1 MNLVIVDTGCANLAS
16 VSYAFERL
24 GAAPVISDDTD
35 VIKTADRVVLP
46 GVGSAPFAMR
56 NIHAKNLK
64 PVLTALMQPVI
75 GSCLGMQL
83 LFERLEEG
91 GDQTE
96 GLGLVKGRVTKL
108 NTGDLP
114 TPHMGWNKLSLVQE
128 DPLLKGVRSG
138 EFAYFVHSFAAMT
151 SEATLAQTQ
160 YGSPFSAIVRQ
171 SNVWGCQFHPER
183 SSQTGAKILKN
194 FLELKP

>member
-1 MNLVIVDTGCANLAS
+1 M
-16 VSYAFERL
+16 
-24 GAAPVISDDTD
+24 
-35 VIKTADRVVLP
+35 
-46 GVGSAPFAMR
+46 
-56 NIHAKNLK
+56 
-64 PVLTALMQPVI
+64 
-75 GSCLGMQL
+75 
-83 LFERLEEG
+83 
-91 GDQTE
+91 
-96 GLGLVKGRVTKL
+96 

-171 SNVWGCQFHPER
+171 GNVWGCQFHPER